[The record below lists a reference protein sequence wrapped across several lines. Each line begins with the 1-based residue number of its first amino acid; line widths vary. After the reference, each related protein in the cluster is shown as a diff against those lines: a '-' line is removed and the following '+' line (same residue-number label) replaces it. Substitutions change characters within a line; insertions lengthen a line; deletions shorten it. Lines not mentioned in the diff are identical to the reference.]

1 MNPCTAVSSLS
12 SGPGASTLYETHFL
26 LALVTT
32 WVIEIPVLFALVRY
46 AFCYKALP
54 LTKIIFIGALCTSL
68 TLPYLWFVLPPF
80 VDAAYYPLI
89 GEGLVV
95 LVEAAILNRLLG
107 LKWTVASVC
116 SLVMNAASF
125 FLGLFLL

>member
-1 MNPCTAVSSLS
+1 MNM
-12 SGPGASTLYETHFL
+12 LYETRFL

-32 WVIEIPVLFALVRY
+32 WVIEIPVLVVLVR
-46 AFCYKALP
+46 FVFRDRTLP
-54 LTKIIFIGALCTSL
+54 LLRILFTGLLCTAL

-95 LVEAAILNRLLG
+95 AIEAVVVNRILGVDAKRSL
-107 LKWTVASVC
+107 AC
-116 SLVMNAASF
+116 SLVMNAVSF
-125 FLGLFLL
+125 VLGLVL

>member
-1 MNPCTAVSSLS
+1 
-12 SGPGASTLYETHFL
+12 
-26 LALVTT
+26 VTT
-32 WVIEIPVLFALVRY
+32 WAIEIPVLFVLVRY
-46 AFCYKALP
+46 AFRDRGLSVLRIVVA
-54 LTKIIFIGALCTSL
+54 GALCTAI

-95 LVEAAILNRLLG
+95 VVEAVILNRLLG
-107 LKWTVASVC
+107 LKWTVAGIC
-116 SLVMNAASF
+116 SLAMNAASF